1 MFQKVGLI
9 SKTSLGF
16 RRGSLIKFHPI
27 SLRIRMIRIKTLGPK
42 RDRVEAHQMRSVNM
56 FSVERVIMVNA
67 WLERAIVLVVEI
79 VYTRLGISLI

>member
-1 MFQKVGLI
+1 
-9 SKTSLGF
+9 
-16 RRGSLIKFHPI
+16 
-27 SLRIRMIRIKTLGPK
+27 MIRIKTLGPK

-79 VYTRLGISLI
+79 VDTRLGISLI